1 MNYCLKYFR
10 VDFRWVGGWPDN
22 LKNKANLSQRAH
34 YLTMEYFPV
43 NGVDESN
50 YLTFWNVTGT
60 RGQFL
65 IIMTEM
71 TGTSDNISSHA

>member
-1 MNYCLKYFR
+1 M
-10 VDFRWVGGWPDN
+10 GGWPD
-22 LKNKANLSQRAH
+22 

-71 TGTSDNISSHA
+71 TGTSDNVSSHT